1 MKIVKLLL
9 LPLLLFSFA
18 FLFMATSKVLPCEGD
33 CATVQDVYMALRNG
47 RESYVNY
54 VYRCGYNQVSDT
66 LCIFVK
72 DTTGINWNSLADTA
86 CMEASRRGLT
96 RQKIFVIKD
105 LSSPIDTLARIICP

>member
-1 MKIVKLLL
+1 MRIIKFLV

-18 FLFMATSKVLPCEGD
+18 FLFMATKRVLPCEGD
-33 CATVQDVYMALRNG
+33 CVIVQDVYQALRNG

-54 VYRCGYNQVSDT
+54 VYRCGYNLVSDT

-72 DTTGINWNSLADTA
+72 DTTGINWYSLADTA
-86 CMEASRRGLT
+86 CFEASQRGLN

-105 LSSPIDTLARIICP
+105 LSSPADTLARLICP

>member
-1 MKIVKLLL
+1 MKIIKLLL

-18 FLFMATSKVLPCEGD
+18 FLFMATSKVVPCEGD
-33 CATVQDVYMALRNG
+33 CAIVQDVYQALRNG

-72 DTTGINWNSLADTA
+72 DTKLEQPGRYRLPGSLTK
-86 CMEASRRGLT
+86 R
-96 RQKIFVIKD
+96 IKP
-105 LSSPIDTLARIICP
+105 SKNICD

>member
-1 MKIVKLLL
+1 MKIIKLLL

-18 FLFMATSKVLPCEGD
+18 FLFMATSKVVPCEGD
-33 CATVQDVYMALRNG
+33 CAIVQDVYQALRNG

-86 CMEASRRGLT
+86 CQEASQRGLS

-105 LSSPIDTLARIICP
+105 LSSTTDTLARIICP